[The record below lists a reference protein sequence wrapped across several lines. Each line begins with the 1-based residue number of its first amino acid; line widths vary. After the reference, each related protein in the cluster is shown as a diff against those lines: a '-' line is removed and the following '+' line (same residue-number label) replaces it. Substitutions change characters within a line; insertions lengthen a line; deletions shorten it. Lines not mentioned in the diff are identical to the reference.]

1 MSLSRSVLLSLA
13 FSTLLG
19 AQAAHAGVFNTA
31 KKIQSHAVKDVY
43 AGIKFNYLDKEDRL
57 LIISDFLKT
66 VELEYALLPL
76 KEKRIGLDF
85 KKLKAEAIAIEEGI
99 ESIQATTADRASE
112 EARERISFLQAKANM
127 EFLDRMQKLV
137 AEFKDT
143 HFGIQ
148 EKISRPIVYTGVRLF
163 RINGKI
169 IVGSLE
175 KKFLAMAGKLSAT
188 DYSRIQIGDEVL
200 AINGQPVENRIAE
213 LKKYIGA
220 SSDEFADSQ
229 AIRSLTIRNF
239 AYDAGNSM
247 TISLKNGGTF
257 KLPLFTNMP
266 KDATPRL
273 DALTYLKKFN
283 VPTDS
288 TTIGMSFDKA
298 TKTWND
304 GALTFEGYNIRK
316 LHLNL
321 KGLNEMAGDDG
332 QPALRTGYYMNK
344 GKTYGVLQIL
354 TFMTRNVK
362 SGETQMSFIDG
373 IRNFVL
379 ELKENQIPLILDL
392 RVNGGGNGN
401 LPGQVLSVLAPEG
414 AVYPGATSGFRMTSY
429 MRQLQ
434 EPSFFQEVVGEDQTF
449 GLTLDEMKDQFQKS
463 IDERRTFTPMF
474 AGTVIP
480 YDMAKV
486 KGFNNKIVAL
496 VTADCI
502 SACDKMSFLLKAT
515 NRAVIIGTHSN
526 GTGAGYLS
534 SGEMNTKWEDRL
546 RVLETQVPNY
556 LFGLPG
562 TDIEQTVFDDN
573 SVESMCVENRPTIAD
588 VPYAPTMVDVARNSV
603 GWLQKAASVLES
615 METTEQ

>member
-1 MSLSRSVLLSLA
+1 MKMSKTVLLSLA
-13 FSTLLG
+13 LSTLLG
-19 AQAAHAGVFNTA
+19 AQAAHAGVFGTA

-57 LIISDFLKT
+57 LIVNDFLKT

-85 KKLKAEAIAIEEGI
+85 KKLKAEAIAAEEAI
-99 ESIQATTADRASE
+99 ESIQATAADRASE

-148 EKISRPIVYTGVRLF
+148 EKIARPIVYTGVRLF

-175 KKFLAMAGKLSAT
+175 KKFLAMAGKLSGT
-188 DYSRIQIGDEVL
+188 DFSRIQIGDEVL
-200 AINGQPVENRIAE
+200 AINGQPVEQRIAE

-247 TISLKNGGTF
+247 TIVLKNAGIF

-283 VPTDS
+283 VPTDT
-288 TTIGMSFDKA
+288 TTIGMTFDKA

-304 GALTFEGYNIRK
+304 GALTFEGYATRK

-321 KGLNEMAGDDG
+321 KGLNEMTGDDG

-373 IRNFVL
+373 IRNFVM

-449 GLTLDEMKDQFQKS
+449 GLTLDEMKDQFQKT

-480 YDMAKV
+480 FDMAKV

-515 NRAVIIGTHSN
+515 KRAVIIGTHSN

-603 GWLQKAASVLES
+603 GWLQKAASVLET
-615 METTEQ
+615 ME